1 MRVGRFVHSSQGY
14 RLPREGQGTAAV
26 DSYRERVGSVR
37 AAAGGRLFATFAV
50 ALLAVLLSVG
60 VAQGRPGAASSFLA
74 PASVCP
80 GADDAAASPAVQG
93 RAVGCLVNWA
103 RRHDRR
109 LSLGQPAS
117 LQRAALLKGS
127 QVVACAAF
135 SHTPCDA
142 GPTAA
147 VKAAGYR
154 FSSYGE
160 NLFFGPWGQV
170 TPRQVVAA
178 WLASPSHRANILRP
192 VFRDFGATFV
202 RASGFDPGGDSVVW
216 VATFAS
222 PR

>member
-1 MRVGRFVHSSQGY
+1 
-14 RLPREGQGTAAV
+14 
-26 DSYRERVGSVR
+26 VGSVH
-37 AAAGGRLFATFAV
+37 AAAGGRLLAAFVA
-50 ALLAVLLSVG
+50 ALLATQLSVG
-60 VAQGRPGAASSFLA
+60 VANGGPRAAESLLA

-80 GADDAAASPAVQG
+80 GADDASASAASQR

-109 LSLGQPAS
+109 LSLRQPSS
-117 LQRAALLKGS
+117 LRRAALLKGR
-127 QVVACAAF
+127 QVVACGAF
-135 SHTPCDA
+135 SHTPCGA
-142 GPTAA
+142 GPAAA

-178 WLASPSHRANILRP
+178 WLASPPHRANILRP
-192 VFRDFGATFV
+192 MFRDFGATFV

>member
-1 MRVGRFVHSSQGY
+1 MRADGVIPSAQGH
-14 RLPREGQGTAAV
+14 RLPREGQGATPHG
-26 DSYRERVGSVR
+26 SYRERVGSLR
-37 AAAGGRLFATFAV
+37 AAAGGRLLVAFVVVVLAAFAV
-50 ALLAVLLSVG
+50 SA
-60 VAQGRPGAASSFLA
+60 AQGLPEAGSSFLA

-80 GADDAAASPAVQG
+80 GADDPAASPAVQR
-93 RAVGCLVNWA
+93 RAIGCLVNWA

-109 LSLGQPAS
+109 LSLRQPAS
-117 LQRAALLKGS
+117 LRRAALLKGR

-135 SHTPCDA
+135 THTPCGA
-142 GPTAA
+142 GPAAA

-178 WLASPSHRANILRP
+178 WLASPPHRANILRP

>member
-1 MRVGRFVHSSQGY
+1 VR
-14 RLPREGQGTAAV
+14 
-26 DSYRERVGSVR
+26 SYRERVDSVR
-37 AAAGGRLFATFAV
+37 AAAGGRLLAAIV
-50 ALLAVLLSVG
+50 VVLLATLLSVG
-60 VAQGRPGAASSFLA
+60 TAQGTPGAATAFLA
-74 PASVCP
+74 PSSVCP
-80 GADDAAASPAVQG
+80 GADDAAASPTVQR

-109 LSLGQPAS
+109 PSLRQPAT
-117 LQRAALLKGS
+117 LQRAALLKGR
-127 QVVACAAF
+127 QVVACAAL
-135 SHTPCDA
+135 SHTPCGA
-142 GPTAA
+142 GPAAA

-178 WLASPSHRANILRP
+178 WLASPLHRANIMRP
-192 VFRDFGATFV
+192 MFRDFGATFV
-202 RASGFDPGGDSVVW
+202 RATGFDPAGDSVVW

>member
-1 MRVGRFVHSSQGY
+1 MRAGSAVHSSQGR
-14 RLPREGQGTAAV
+14 RLPLEGQGDAAGR
-26 DSYRERVGSVR
+26 SYRERVGSVR
-37 AAAGGRLFATFAV
+37 AAAGGRLLAAFVV
-50 ALLAVLLSVG
+50 ALFAILLSVG
-60 VAQGRPGAASSFLA
+60 VAQGRPGAATSFLA

-80 GADDAAASPAVQG
+80 GADDAAASPAVQR

-109 LSLGQPAS
+109 LSLRQPAS
-117 LQRAALLKGS
+117 LQRAALLKGR
-127 QVVACAAF
+127 QVVACTAF
-135 SHTPCDA
+135 SHTPCGA
-142 GPTAA
+142 GPAAA

-178 WLASPSHRANILRP
+178 WLASPPHRANILRP
-192 VFRDFGATFV
+192 IFRDFGATFV

-216 VATFAS
+216 VAAFGS